1 MVMKYQWNNTSYTT
15 EKPEKSAILYYV
27 KALGNY
33 DKALDAFVADV
44 KKYKE
49 KTDAIFAL
57 VNLYKK
63 PLDEKVVAF
72 FKKFKKEHPKDTLK
86 KFDQYVKDRELPLS
100 ELINTQQYEK
110 QAI

>member
-1 MVMKYQWNNTSYTT
+1 
-15 EKPEKSAILYYV
+15 LC
-27 KALGNY
+27 Y

-63 PLDEKVVAF
+63 PLDDKVVTF
-72 FKKFKKEHPKDTLK
+72 FKDFKKKNPKDTLK
-86 KFDQYVKDRELPLS
+86 KFDQYVKEQNKPLT
-100 ELINTQQYEK
+100 EII
-110 QAI
+110 A